1 MEITLDILQKV
12 IKKREPNSH
21 KGNFGRVL
29 LIGGNINYGGAIIM
43 AASAA
48 VHAGAGLVTVAT
60 NKENLSSLHSV
71 VPEAMFINFF
81 DKVSLTTAISTA
93 DAVVVGPGLGTD
105 NRAKEVLEVTLS
117 NISDNQL
124 CIIDG
129 SAITLISEN
138 DSLKELITNNKK
150 IIFTPHQMEWQRL
163 SGIPIDKQIDDIN
176 LQKQTLL
183 NATVIL
189 KKHHTTIYHQSGT
202 IDNLTIG
209 GPFMA
214 TGGMGDILTGIL
226 AAFITQFKESSLDER
241 INAAVYLHSYIAEN
255 LSHKYYVTLPTD
267 IIKKIQKTMLKVISE
282 QK

>member
-29 LIGGNINYGGAIIM
+29 FVGGNINYGGAIIM

-138 DSLKELITNNKK
+138 DSLKELIANNKK

-202 IDNLTIG
+202 VDNLTIG
-209 GPFMA
+209 GPFMS

-226 AAFITQFKESSLDER
+226 VAFITQFKDSSLGER

>member
-29 LIGGNINYGGAIIM
+29 FVGGNINYGGAIIM

-138 DSLKELITNNKK
+138 DSLKELIANNKK

-176 LQKQTLL
+176 LQKHKSL

-214 TGGMGDILTGIL
+214 TGCMGDILTGIL
-226 AAFITQFKESSLDER
+226 AACITQFKESSLDER
-241 INAAVYLHSYIAEN
+241 INAAV
-255 LSHKYYVTLPTD
+255 
-267 IIKKIQKTMLKVISE
+267 
-282 QK
+282 

>member
-105 NRAKEVLEVTLS
+105 NRSKEVLEVTLS

-138 DSLKELITNNKK
+138 DFLKELIANNKK

-176 LQKQTLL
+176 LQKQTSL

-226 AAFITQFKESSLDER
+226 AAFITQFKESSQL
-241 INAAVYLHSYIAEN
+241 IYLVVH
-255 LSHKYYVTLPTD
+255 
-267 IIKKIQKTMLKVISE
+267 II
-282 QK
+282 

>member
-12 IKKREPNSH
+12 IKKRKPNSH

-60 NKENLSSLHSV
+60 NKEI
-71 VPEAMFINFF
+71 INFF

-105 NRAKEVLEVTLS
+105 NRSKEVLEVTLS

-138 DSLKELITNNKK
+138 DFLKELIANNKK

-176 LQKQTLL
+176 LQKQTSL

>member
-21 KGNFGRVL
+21 KDNFGRVL

-138 DSLKELITNNKK
+138 DSLKELIANNKK
-150 IIFTPHQMEWQRL
+150 ITFYSSPDGMA
-163 SGIPIDKQIDDIN
+163 K
-176 LQKQTLL
+176 
-183 NATVIL
+183 
-189 KKHHTTIYHQSGT
+189 TIWY
-202 IDNLTIG
+202 
-209 GPFMA
+209 
-214 TGGMGDILTGIL
+214 
-226 AAFITQFKESSLDER
+226 
-241 INAAVYLHSYIAEN
+241 SYR
-255 LSHKYYVTLPTD
+255 
-267 IIKKIQKTMLKVISE
+267 
-282 QK
+282 

>member
-105 NRAKEVLEVTLS
+105 NRAREVLEVTLS

-138 DSLKELITNNKK
+138 DSLKELIANNKK
-150 IIFTPHQMEWQRL
+150 IIFTPLNLGWVMQPYGGRGGGASAWGRGFCLL
-163 SGIPIDKQIDDIN
+163 SSVTYF
-176 LQKQTLL
+176 L
-183 NATVIL
+183 
-189 KKHHTTIYHQSGT
+189 Y
-202 IDNLTIG
+202 
-209 GPFMA
+209 
-214 TGGMGDILTGIL
+214 ILT
-226 AAFITQFKESSLDER
+226 FYYPSSG
-241 INAAVYLHSYIAEN
+241 
-255 LSHKYYVTLPTD
+255 
-267 IIKKIQKTMLKVISE
+267 
-282 QK
+282 